1 MQTLPGWWKM
11 FKCLSAEELYF
22 TCQEAPASRA
32 QQLQNTFNSDVPAI
46 EIHELVA
53 AHVLEKM
60 PPTHYAM
67 S

>member
-1 MQTLPGWWKM
+1 MQTVPGWWKM
-11 FKCLSAEELYF
+11 FKCLSAKELYF

-32 QQLQNTFNSDVPAI
+32 QQLQNTFNSDVPVI